1 MRDSSPYRW
10 LEERGPAGHLI
21 ALIDEATS
29 RVYGRLVEHDSTEEN
44 LRTLRVWLEGYGR
57 PLALYTDKSGLVV
70 TSRQVQWQEQLRGE
84 PARTQIGCALQ
95 ELDIEWIAAL
105 SPQAK
110 GRIERLFG
118 TLPDRLVKE
127 MRWRKIDTLEAA
139 HRFLELTFWPWWETR
154 FARRPIRPR
163 DAHRRLEAAHR
174 FLELTF
180 WPWWETRFAR
190 RPIRPRDAHRRLEAA
205 HRLRCV
211 SETVSRGER
220 NPVEATGHRR
230 RLVDE
235 MEQAGPDVHL
245 RLLAKRGHGRAAVG
259 VARHPTAGPGW
270 VR

>member
-95 ELDIEWIAAL
+95 ELDIEWIAAH

-127 MRWRKIDTLEAA
+127 MRWRKIDT
-139 HRFLELTFWPWWETR
+139 
-154 FARRPIRPR
+154 
-163 DAHRRLEAAHR
+163 LEAAHR